1 MGLKSF
7 WQYKT
12 CLKYSL
18 VHLQVMTIRHLFVR
32 EYECF
37 VLRLCIFYRFFYRD
51 VGKGGGGQG
60 SHAPSPQILVDQLAL
75 SQPGGAN
82 YAHQIILAP
91 PDFQTF
97 LRPCHIS
104 WILELLIQSLACMGL
119 FQIQELFFLPTEV
132 RFAYIMPSA
141 GASHD
146 FPENHV
152 RGAANPFHWSVAFW
166 LANQIA

>member
-82 YAHQIILAP
+82 YTPQITSRP
-91 PDFQTF
+91 PPRF
-97 LRPCHIS
+97 S
-104 WILELLIQSLACMGL
+104 E
-119 FQIQELFFLPTEV
+119 LPTYPIIYETTTLNTYLLLKPMANSW
-132 RFAYIMPSA
+132 RIPSKKSLIFLIHRKLFAKPNSQWHRMIYDRLKLS
-141 GASHD
+141 
-146 FPENHV
+146 F
-152 RGAANPFHWSVAFW
+152 
-166 LANQIA
+166 

>member
-51 VGKGGGGQG
+51 VGNGRR
-60 SHAPSPQILVDQLAL
+60 
-75 SQPGGAN
+75 GAGV
-82 YAHQIILAP
+82 ACPLP
-91 PDFQTF
+91 PDFS
-97 LRPCHIS
+97 RSVSPIS
-104 WILELLIQSLACMGL
+104 TRGSELYPPDYYSPPHR
-119 FQIQELFFLPTEV
+119 FSELPTYLILYETTTFNTYLSLKPMANIWRIPSKKSLIFLIHRKLFAKPNSQWHRMIYV
-132 RFAYIMPSA
+132 RLKLSF
-141 GASHD
+141 
-146 FPENHV
+146 
-152 RGAANPFHWSVAFW
+152 
-166 LANQIA
+166 